1 MQLCTFYTF
10 SFNRSM
16 RDCSGCCKNILEKS
30 TWRRRGLPGLTVHD
44 GEEAGL
50 VTVHQEAESS
60 RRKLVFFTATLLLSL
75 RYRPMEW
82 GCPHSEWVFSLQLAS
97 RAALETFPK
106 VCHPDDCSSV
116 KLIIQISHYRLEKQ
130 MPPQL
135 KARAAF
141 AEDLG

>member
-1 MQLCTFYTF
+1 M
-10 SFNRSM
+10 RS
-16 RDCSGCCKNILEKS
+16 RGS
-30 TWRRRGLPGLTVHD
+30 RGLPGLTVHD
-44 GEEAGL
+44 GEEGRAGHSASGSRERGKL
-50 VTVHQEAESS
+50 AFLYCYFVTESEI
-60 RRKLVFFTATLLLSL
+60 
-75 RYRPMEW
+75 RPMEW

-97 RAALETFPK
+97 RATLETFPK

-116 KLIIQISHYRLEKQ
+116 KLIIQISHYGLEKQ